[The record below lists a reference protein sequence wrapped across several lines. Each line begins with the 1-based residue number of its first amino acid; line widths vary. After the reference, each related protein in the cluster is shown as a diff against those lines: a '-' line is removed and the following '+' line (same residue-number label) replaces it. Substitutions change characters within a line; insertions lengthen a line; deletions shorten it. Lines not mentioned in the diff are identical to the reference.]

1 MWYAKVN
8 IQVGDDGIM
17 ELFLTVLGLL
27 VLIGLSN
34 IVNHF
39 IPVIPVPLI
48 QIGLGIIVV
57 SSFRCTSGVR
67 TRVIFP
73 AIYCPVTLL

>member
-1 MWYAKVN
+1 
-8 IQVGDDGIM
+8 M
-17 ELFLTVLGLL
+17 EFFLIVLGLL

-48 QIGLGIIVV
+48 QIGLGMIVV
-57 SSFRCTSGVR
+57 LVFRCTSGVP

-73 AIYCPVTLL
+73 LIYCPAAF

>member
-1 MWYAKVN
+1 
-8 IQVGDDGIM
+8 M
-17 ELFLTVLGLL
+17 ELFLIVLGLL

-48 QIGLGIIVV
+48 QIGLGMIAVLV
-57 SSFRCTSGVR
+57 FDVQ
-67 TRVIFP
+67 VEFQP
-73 AIYCPVTLL
+73 ELFFLLIYCSVAF

>member
-1 MWYAKVN
+1 
-8 IQVGDDGIM
+8 M
-17 ELFLTVLGLL
+17 ELFLIVLGLL

-48 QIGLGIIVV
+48 QIGLGID
-57 SSFRCTSGVR
+57 SGS
-67 TRVIFP
+67 
-73 AIYCPVTLL
+73 

>member
-1 MWYAKVN
+1 
-8 IQVGDDGIM
+8 M
-17 ELFLTVLGLL
+17 ELFLIVLGLL

-48 QIGLGIIVV
+48 QIGLGIMAVFV
-57 SSFRCTSGVR
+57 FGVQVEFD
-67 TRVIFP
+67 TGVIFP
-73 AIYCPVTLL
+73 AIYCTVAFL